1 MILDTAKASKKKWKN
16 KWKGFSIM
24 GLDIKWTATAQQAS
38 NSVNQSQSS
47 ELLNQH
53 SQGQKCEWQK
63 QAYVFLPINDS
74 NKNNKVSDKLKRNCF
89 CQFTSR
95 NNAARFKRGEKVV
108 CEQLLV
114 LVLIG

>member
-1 MILDTAKASKKKWKN
+1 MILHTAKASKKKWKN

-47 ELLNQH
+47 ELLIQH

-89 CQFTSR
+89 CHSHRVTTQPGSSAGKR
-95 NNAARFKRGEKVV
+95 WCANNYWF
-108 CEQLLV
+108 
-114 LVLIG
+114 

>member
-1 MILDTAKASKKKWKN
+1 MILHTAKASKKKWKN

-47 ELLNQH
+47 ELLIQH
-53 SQGQKCEWQK
+53 SQGQKCEWQN

-89 CQFTSR
+89 CHSHRVTTQPGSSAGKR
-95 NNAARFKRGEKVV
+95 WCANNYWF
-108 CEQLLV
+108 
-114 LVLIG
+114 